1 MFNKKGV
8 FILVLIPL
16 LTSAL
21 SFTLENIDVYK
32 ADKPAVCIDDSGWI
46 YLVGNKTGNDIVKF
60 IKKSTGAWLPDSL
73 LFSVVPSTG
82 YNCRSSAATG
92 PNQTLHI
99 LYRVQGGT
107 YGWPVYTNNSSG
119 SFTACDTLMKN
130 ASQSTWHYGIAVDN
144 LNHAHIVCEMYSGSY
159 NLAYFYP
166 FHADS
171 MVWLVG
177 NAVDPTIAVA
187 QDNTVHIA
195 YSSTTNTKIYYLN
208 NAGGAFGTPI
218 LVSDT
223 TGMDPS
229 IAVDNAGKVHICWT
243 KECWST
249 LSNLYYATNKT
260 GTFETTKITSTSY
273 CEGYSAI
280 ALDKDNDVGI
290 VFWVYHA
297 NDTASIGFA
306 SKKAAAVVFTVDS
319 VDMAFDNPSYGSINQ
334 NDRAVAFDSLEIA
347 HFCYMGRSGTAA
359 IIMYGKT
366 MSPIGVEELKAV
378 EPISAA
384 SLKCCPNPF
393 NRSVAIKSEIRNP
406 KSEISLNIY
415 DVSGRLV
422 RSFKQLHNN
431 SITWDRK
438 DAADMTV
445 PCGVY
450 IVQACL
456 QLENGDRITMSEK
469 LVVVE

>member
-1 MFNKKGV
+1 
-8 FILVLIPL
+8 
-16 LTSAL
+16 
-21 SFTLENIDVYK
+21 
-32 ADKPAVCIDDSGWI
+32 
-46 YLVGNKTGNDIVKF
+46 
-60 IKKSTGAWLPDSL
+60 
-73 LFSVVPSTG
+73 
-82 YNCRSSAATG
+82 
-92 PNQTLHI
+92 
-99 LYRVQGGT
+99 
-107 YGWPVYTNNSSG
+107 
-119 SFTACDTLMKN
+119 
-130 ASQSTWHYGIAVDN
+130 
-144 LNHAHIVCEMYSGSY
+144 
-159 NLAYFYP
+159 
-166 FHADS
+166 

-306 SKKAAAVVFTVDS
+306 SKKAAAAVFTVDS

-334 NDRAVAFDSLEIA
+334 NDRAIAFDSLEIA
-347 HFCYMGRSGTAA
+347 HFAYMGRSGTAA

-366 MSPIGVEELKAV
+366 MSPIGISEAV
-378 EPISAA
+378 SVPLPKIQ
-384 SLKCCPNPF
+384 LRCYPNPCDQTATIMISY
-393 NRSVAIKSEIRNP
+393 SVFRNP
-406 KSEISLNIY
+406 QISKISIY
-415 DVSGRLV
+415 DASGRLV
-422 RSFKQLHNN
+422 VDLPLRPTVDGLRS
-431 SITWDRK
+431 TVVWDRK
-438 DAADMTV
+438 DAAGMTV

-456 QLENGDRITMSEK
+456 QLENGDRITRSEK
-469 LVVVE
+469 LVVIE